1 MAKPADNNDLPG
13 PINTD
18 NLLDFANAGRILV
31 GIEPA
36 FKTMVGVAIA
46 KKMGL
51 FNFEPFEQLELED
64 EMEDEM
70 ESEDS
75 KDSKDIDEGNG
86 HLVPQLLG
94 PVQPPM
100 SHAKQTPIQ
109 PPVSHKKQTP
119 IRTPKK

>member
-1 MAKPADNNDLPG
+1 MAKPADNNDLPDPG
-13 PINTD
+13 NSD

-64 EMEDEM
+64 ELEDEM
-70 ESEDS
+70 ESEDN
-75 KDSKDIDEGNG
+75 KDDEGGNEN
-86 HLVPQLLG
+86 QQFA
-94 PVQPPM
+94 PVQPPVF
-100 SHAKQTPIQ
+100 HNKQTPIQ
-109 PPVSHKKQTP
+109 PPMSHKKQTP